1 MQEPKS
7 SRGSPPW
14 RWWWAAAALV
24 AGALVVAVVVIA
36 TRGETIDP
44 FVFSAS
50 KRPQFERAGA
60 AGESHLLY
68 ANSPGGASA
77 TARRVAGLEGPI
89 RAAASAS
96 GVEFRLLE
104 GMVFLESGGRPDI
117 VAGADPAG
125 AAGVSQIVADTGRKL
140 LGMKIDLNAS
150 RRLTKQIAAAG
161 KQRDTALVS
170 KLEAQRRRIDER
182 FDPPKA
188 LAAAGRY
195 LAYALPKFGS
205 SDFAVASYH
214 MGVGNLA
221 DAIRGYVGPK
231 ENRLATKIV
240 RERKLTYAQ
249 LYFDSTPFR
258 HKTAYRRLAGLGD
271 NSNTYY
277 WRVLAAQDIMSL
289 YRSDPTGLARL
300 TRLAAGYGS
309 AEPVLHPPGST
320 EIFADVPALK
330 RARSRGILVAVPNQ
344 PGKRHFALA
353 SAATAAGSAGQPALR
368 PQALGLL
375 YYLADRV
382 HAITRAKAPL
392 TVVGTVQDAATRQAL
407 GQRNL
412 TRPGYSA
419 STTGYSFD
427 VARRYANQAQAEAFQ
442 AMLDR
447 LQALN
452 VIAWERR
459 TDAIHITVSKRAQVL
474 TPLTRGATLSADG

>member
-1 MQEPKS
+1 M
-7 SRGSPPW
+7 
-14 RWWWAAAALV
+14 
-24 AGALVVAVVVIA
+24 VIA

-44 FVFSAS
+44 FVFHAS
-50 KRPQFERAGA
+50 KRAAFERAAA

-77 TARRVAGLEGPI
+77 TARRVAAFAAPI

-96 GVEFRLLE
+96 GVEPGLLE
-104 GMVFLESGGRPDI
+104 GIVFLESGGRPDV
-117 VAGADPAG
+117 VAGGDPAG
-125 AAGVSQIVADTGRKL
+125 AAGISQIVAGTGRQL
-140 LGMKIDLNAS
+140 LGMRIDVSAS

-161 KQRDTALVS
+161 KRGDTAMVS
-170 KLEAQRRRIDER
+170 KLEAQRRRVDER
-182 FDPPKA
+182 FDPPRA
-188 LAAAGRY
+188 LAATGRY
-195 LAYALPKFGS
+195 LTYALPKFGS
-205 SDFAVASYH
+205 GDFAVASYH

-231 ENRLATKIV
+231 ETRLAAKIV

-249 LYFDSTPFR
+249 LYFESTPFR

-277 WRVLAAQDIMSL
+277 WRVLAARAIMDL
-289 YRSDPTGLARL
+289 YRRNPTELARL
-300 TRLAAGYGS
+300 TGLEAGYGS

-320 EIFADVPALK
+320 EVFADGAALK
-330 RARSRGILVAVPNQ
+330 RARSRGTLAAVTGKPS
-344 PGKRHFALA
+344 KRHFTVDSA
-353 SAATAAGSAGQPALR
+353 SAAGGSAGSPALR

-382 HAITRAKAPL
+382 HAISHAKAPL
-392 TVVGTVQDAATRQAL
+392 TVVATVQAAATRQAL
-407 GQRNL
+407 AQRRL
-412 TRPGYSA
+412 TKPGYSA

-427 VARRYANQAQAEAFQ
+427 IARRYAGQAQAEAFQ

-459 TDAIHITVSKRAQVL
+459 PGAIHITVSKRAQVL
-474 TPLTRGATLSADG
+474 TPLIHGAALSADA

>member
-1 MQEPKS
+1 MRES
-7 SRGSPPW
+7 RASRGPS
-14 RWWWAAAALV
+14 RLV
-24 AGALVVAVVVIA
+24 WGAVAVVAVALVVGVVVLA

-44 FVFSAS
+44 FVFHAS
-50 KRPQFERAGA
+50 KRVEFERGAA

-77 TARRVAGLEGPI
+77 TARRVAAFEAPI
-89 RAAASAS
+89 RAAAAAS
-96 GVEFRLLE
+96 GVEPGLLE
-104 GMVFLESGGRPDI
+104 GIVFLESGGRPDI
-117 VAGADPAG
+117 VAGGDPAG
-125 AAGVSQIVADTGRKL
+125 AAGISQIVAGTGRQL
-140 LGMKIDLNAS
+140 LGMRIDVGAS

-161 KQRDTALVS
+161 KRGDTAMVS

-188 LAAAGRY
+188 LAATGRY
-195 LAYALPKFGS
+195 LTYALPKFGS
-205 SDFAVASYH
+205 GDFAVASYH

-231 ENRLATKIV
+231 ETRLAAKIV

-258 HKTAYRRLAGLGD
+258 HETAYRQLAGLGD

-277 WRVLAAQDIMSL
+277 WRVLAARDIMDL
-289 YRSDPTGLARL
+289 YRGNPSELARL
-300 TRLAAGYGS
+300 TQLAAGYGS

-320 EIFADVPALK
+320 EVFADGAALE
-330 RARSRGILVAVPNQ
+330 RARSRGILLAVPNQ
-344 PGKRHFALA
+344 TGKRHFAVA
-353 SAATAAGSAGQPALR
+353 STATATGSAAPPALQ
-368 PQALGLL
+368 PPALALL

-382 HAITRAKAPL
+382 HAVSRAKAPL
-392 TVVGTVQDAATRQAL
+392 TVVATVQDAATRQAL
-407 GQRNL
+407 AQRHL
-412 TRPGYSA
+412 AKPGYSA

-427 VARRYANQAQAEAFQ
+427 IARLYAGQAQAQAFQ

-459 TDAIHITVSKRAQVL
+459 PDAIHITVSKRAHVL
-474 TPLTRGATLSADG
+474 TPLTHGAALNPDA

>member
-1 MQEPKS
+1 MQGPTASRRS
-7 SRGSPPW
+7 SP
-14 RWWWAAAALV
+14 WWWAAAALV
-24 AGALVVAVVVIA
+24 AGALVVGVVVIA
-36 TRGETIDP
+36 TRGDTIDP
-44 FVFSAS
+44 FVFHAS
-50 KRPQFERAGA
+50 KRVEFERAGA

-77 TARRVAGLEGPI
+77 TARRVAALERPI
-89 RAAASAS
+89 RAAATTS

-117 VAGADPAG
+117 VAGGDPAG

-140 LGMKIDLNAS
+140 LGMHIDVSAS

-161 KQRDTALVS
+161 RQHDTALVS
-170 KLEAQRRRIDER
+170 RLEAQRRRVDQR
-182 FDPPKA
+182 FDPRKA
-188 LAAAGRY
+188 LAATGRY

-205 SDFAVASYH
+205 RDFAVASYH

-231 ENRLATKIV
+231 ETRLAAKIV
-240 RERKLTYAQ
+240 RERKLSYAQ
-249 LYFDSTPFR
+249 LYFESTPFR

-277 WRVLAAQDIMSL
+277 WRVLAARDIMDL
-289 YRSDPTGLARL
+289 YRRDPTELARL
-300 TRLAAGYGS
+300 TGLAAGYGS

-320 EIFADVPALK
+320 EAFADVPALK
-330 RARSRGILVAVPNQ
+330 RARSRRVLVTVPNDA
-344 PGKRHFALA
+344 GKRHFAVA
-353 SAATAAGSAGQPALR
+353 SATTAAGSVGPPALR
-368 PQALGLL
+368 PQALALL

-382 HAITRAKAPL
+382 HAISRAKAPL

-407 GQRNL
+407 AQRHL
-412 TRPGYSA
+412 TKPGYSA

-427 VARRYANQAQAEAFQ
+427 VARSYASQAQAEAFQ

-459 TDAIHITVSKRAQVL
+459 PDAIHITVSKRAQVL
-474 TPLTRGATLSADG
+474 TPLVHGAALNADA